1 MNRPSPHHCRVSVT
15 IGWTHIPV
23 LVVRGTP
30 RSLNLRN
37 KEQPMNALPAEKSE
51 MTDEDKNL
59 AAVTDVEAGI
69 RDFVRKDVAYLRRTP
84 AAPGTEAP
92 VDASADAAVSS
103 VNTLIHRVAGASL
116 SEIETLIAE
125 LEGLRT
131 LMHNEGQRIQRELA
145 GYAQLGQTA
154 MKSTRMI
161 ADNLAQWKRSA
172 PEPRQD

>member
-1 MNRPSPHHCRVSVT
+1 
-15 IGWTHIPV
+15 
-23 LVVRGTP
+23 
-30 RSLNLRN
+30 
-37 KEQPMNALPAEKSE
+37 MNAVPVEKSE
-51 MTDEDKNL
+51 QVEDDKNL
-59 AAVTDVEAGI
+59 AAVSEVEAGI
-69 RDFVRKDVAYLRRTP
+69 RDFVRKDIAYLRRSPSANTATETP
-84 AAPGTEAP
+84 T
-92 VDASADAAVSS
+92 DASADAAVGS
-103 VNTLIHRVAGASL
+103 VNNLIHRVAGASL

-161 ADNLAQWKRSA
+161 ADNLAQWRRNA

>member
-1 MNRPSPHHCRVSVT
+1 
-15 IGWTHIPV
+15 
-23 LVVRGTP
+23 
-30 RSLNLRN
+30 
-37 KEQPMNALPAEKSE
+37 MNAQAEKTE
-51 MTDEDKNL
+51 QMDEDKNL
-59 AAVTDVEAGI
+59 AAVSEVEAGI
-69 RDFVRKDVAYLRRTP
+69 RDFVRKDVAYLRRSPATP
-84 AAPGTEAP
+84 ATDAPA
-92 VDASADAAVSS
+92 DASADAAVSN

>member
-1 MNRPSPHHCRVSVT
+1 
-15 IGWTHIPV
+15 
-23 LVVRGTP
+23 
-30 RSLNLRN
+30 
-37 KEQPMNALPAEKSE
+37 MNALPAEKSE
-51 MTDEDKNL
+51 LTDEDKNL
-59 AAVTDVEAGI
+59 AAVSEVEAGI
-69 RDFVRKDVAYLRRTP
+69 RDFVRKDVAYLRRSPSTTP
-84 AAPGTEAP
+84 ATEPPA
-92 VDASADAAVSS
+92 DTTADAAVGS

-116 SEIETLIAE
+116 SEIENLIAE

-161 ADNLAQWKRSA
+161 ADNLAQWRRSA

>member
-1 MNRPSPHHCRVSVT
+1 
-15 IGWTHIPV
+15 
-23 LVVRGTP
+23 
-30 RSLNLRN
+30 
-37 KEQPMNALPAEKSE
+37 MNALPAEKSE
-51 MTDEDKNL
+51 LTDEDKNL
-59 AAVTDVEAGI
+59 AAVSEVEAGI
-69 RDFVRKDVAYLRRTP
+69 RDFVRKDVAYLRRSPSTSTASATETP
-84 AAPGTEAP
+84 MDAP
-92 VDASADAAVSS
+92 ADAAVGS
-103 VNTLIHRVAGASL
+103 VNNLINRVAGASL

-161 ADNLAQWKRSA
+161 ADNLAQWRRST

>member
-1 MNRPSPHHCRVSVT
+1 
-15 IGWTHIPV
+15 
-23 LVVRGTP
+23 
-30 RSLNLRN
+30 
-37 KEQPMNALPAEKSE
+37 MNALPAEKSE
-51 MTDEDKNL
+51 LTDEDKNL
-59 AAVTDVEAGI
+59 AAVSEVEAGI
-69 RDFVRKDVAYLRRTP
+69 RDFVRKDVAYLRRSPSTTP
-84 AAPGTEAP
+84 ATEPSADP
-92 VDASADAAVSS
+92 SADAAVGS

-116 SEIETLIAE
+116 SEIENLIAE

-161 ADNLAQWKRSA
+161 ADNLAQWRRSA